1 MNPASLLLASLMTVA
16 RIVVTMIPIR
26 RSPRTP
32 RARSAIVRNSPK
44 NVTAIGQVVRRA
56 RSTGVPA
63 PRTTTPAF
71 VRPMNAMK
79 RPIPIAIAFFR
90 SSGIA
95 SMIFSRMPVS
105 TRIVTAIP
113 STTTSPI
120 AAGNDSP
127 SPATRP
133 KATTAFSPRPGAIA

>member
-1 MNPASLLLASLMTVA
+1 
-16 RIVVTMIPIR
+16 
-26 RSPRTP
+26 
-32 RARSAIVRNSPK
+32 
-44 NVTAIGQVVRRA
+44 
-56 RSTGVPA
+56 
-63 PRTTTPAF
+63 
-71 VRPMNAMK
+71 MK

-95 SMIFSRMPVS
+95 SMIFSRMPVR

-133 KATTAFSPRPGAIA
+133 KATTALSPRPGAIA